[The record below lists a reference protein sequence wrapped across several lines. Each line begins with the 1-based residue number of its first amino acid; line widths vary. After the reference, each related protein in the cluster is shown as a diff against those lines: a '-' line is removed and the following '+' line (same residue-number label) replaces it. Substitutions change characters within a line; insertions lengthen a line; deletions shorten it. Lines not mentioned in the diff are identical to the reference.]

1 MKTKTLLIE
10 GMSCQHCVMAVRKVL
25 SKLDIKIRD
34 VRIGSAEIDYDDEK
48 VSNAQL
54 EEAVKEAGYIL
65 ANVL

>member
-1 MKTKTLLIE
+1 MKTKTLLID

-54 EEAVKEAGYIL
+54 EETVKEAGYIL
-65 ANVL
+65 TNIL